1 MRTLAVY
8 DMIASAFLDMLNK
21 ADSST
26 KEAYESSMRE
36 SINKVQEWIKRFRK
50 IDPIQSPILFNGETT
65 VEKSLA
71 TELIDRISECAKN
84 RSQLEAIYTGTS
96 CTKIVQE
103 LNIEVPRYVDITSK
117 PHILLGPYAS
127 SESEKNSVKVLNQ
140 IVMGA
145 MLSLPKGE
153 VKVNII
159 NPSYSDKAEL
169 LIKNLPRELCIMYTD
184 PDEIKEL
191 LESMKGRI
199 KDYLKNGGIVQQAKY
214 ELLVLLDYP
223 HQYDGLT
230 ERMQL
235 IVQQGKQAG
244 IHFIVIEDLRYTLES
259 KDSFDLLSFR
269 DDYFHEIEVVDNK
282 KTGKSEDDFLF
293 RTYELCEQPELLK
306 LCCDYLNDSE
316 SFTQKNK
323 TGDFPAENVAEYV
336 VVERGLTVSVG
347 EPIGKQTMDFC
358 LGQDGHVHSFIIGQ
372 TGKGKSVLLN
382 NIIIKAIQKYSPED
396 LQLYLLDLKLGGV
409 GFNRYKEVKHVRAL
423 LVDNTDIQ
431 IILEILRDLSEQMY
445 KRGNLLRETGVEKI
459 DDYNKANPD
468 NRMSRIWVVIDE
480 CHVLFEHNSNSEG
493 KAMREISKI
502 LSKVA
507 TEGRNQGVH
516 LIMATQTLANSD
528 IPTEILNQFTDRYI
542 LNCAHN
548 DSERLCSDSSRL
560 TSKFGKG
567 DVYYHNTGDIPDTQ
581 FHTFYISEEGTKS
594 QISTAVAKAEKHQSN
609 GQFYF
614 NGSLL
619 FNIDKDILDRIGV
632 VQNNNL
638 IACAGKSISL
648 HQEPVLITLKKDFGE
663 NILLTGINEK
673 NQSTRTAS
681 DILFSLI
688 ASNVLSGNYYKF
700 YVFDYRKEE
709 DVENQDIF
717 EQLEEAGFITVLR
730 NKTIGS
736 HLKKFVSNIKNER
749 LCPTIILVLS
759 QQRSR
764 ELKLNLLIKED
775 DTNQELKGGWFG
787 KNGFINPPKVET
799 ESSKEVKTYID
810 ALCYI
815 LDNGPDYHIHTI
827 LQVDKPDNL
836 LFQDFFP
843 RNFIFSKF
851 RHLIMLHSDDKAAT
865 KLGVSDEMR
874 LDKLNSENERL
885 RAIYYADGDDG
896 WTLFSPFVKPNKE
909 LILSITNKEQ

>member
-1 MRTLAVY
+1 MQTLAVY
-8 DMIASAFLDMLNK
+8 NMIASAFAEEIKKSDT
-21 ADSST
+21 SS
-26 KEAYESSMRE
+26 KEAYEASLENAKQKAEDMA
-36 SINKVQEWIKRFRK
+36 RK
-50 IDPIQSPILFNGETT
+50 LRDIDPVLSPIVFPGE
-65 VEKSLA
+65 ESLD
-71 TELIDRISECAKN
+71 IDRMIKTIEKRAELRKE
-84 RSQLEAIYTGTS
+84 LGTVFTGTTFS
-96 CTKIVQE
+96 KVIQRVRMVFPKY
-103 LNIEVPRYVDITSK
+103 IDFSAK
-117 PHILLGPYAS
+117 PHILIEPYKDQKWEDFA
-127 SESEKNSVKVLNQ
+127 VKVMNQ
-140 IVMGA
+140 ILLGCL
-145 MLSLPKGE
+145 LSLPKG
-153 VKVNII
+153 KVRIDFI
-159 NPSYSDKAEL
+159 NPSLSNKSATISSRLPSD
-169 LIKNLPRELCIMYTD
+169 MYKIFIEKKEILDFTASLTSR
-184 PDEIKEL
+184 IKETL
-191 LESMKGRI
+191 RKGA
-199 KDYLKNGGIVQQAKY
+199 KPELPAYEIV
-214 ELLVLLDYP
+214 VLLDYP
-223 HQYDGLT
+223 YRFDSLT
-230 ERMQL
+230 EDMRLL
-235 IVQQGKQAG
+235 IEQGQQAD
-244 IHFIVIEDLRYTLES
+244 IHFVVLNDLRRNFES
-259 KDSFDLLSFR
+259 KQSYDILSLKDEYFQEFGAFNDAKKEDYDSTLFLTYQIFD
-269 DDYFHEIEVVDNK
+269 
-282 KTGKSEDDFLF
+282 
-293 RTYELCEQPELLK
+293 QPVILQN
-306 LCCDYLNDSE
+306 CFDYLNNETKENSSSE
-316 SFTQKNK
+316 LVESETEYAA
-323 TGDFPAENVAEYV
+323 AEN
-336 VVERGLTVSVG
+336 GLKVPVG
-347 EPIGKQTMDFC
+347 KPIDRKTMEFS

-581 FHTFYISEEGTKS
+581 FHTFYISEEETKS
-594 QISTAVAKAEKHQSN
+594 QISTAVAKAEQHKSN

-619 FNIDKDILDRIGV
+619 FNIDKEILDRIGEV
-632 VQNNNL
+632 RNNNL
-638 IACAGKSISL
+638 IACVGKSISL

-663 NILLTGINEK
+663 NILLTGIDEK

-717 EQLEEAGFITVLR
+717 DQLEEAGLITVLR

-736 HLKKFVSNIKNER
+736 QLKKIVSNIKNER

-843 RNFIFSKF
+843 RNYIFSKF

>member
-1 MRTLAVY
+1 MQTLAVY
-8 DMIASAFLDMLNK
+8 NMIASAFAEEIKKSDT
-21 ADSST
+21 SS
-26 KEAYESSMRE
+26 KEAYEASLENAKQKAEDMA
-36 SINKVQEWIKRFRK
+36 RK
-50 IDPIQSPILFNGETT
+50 LRDIDPVLSPIVFPGE
-65 VEKSLA
+65 ESLD
-71 TELIDRISECAKN
+71 IDRMIKTIEKRAELRKE
-84 RSQLEAIYTGTS
+84 LGTVFTGTTFS
-96 CTKIVQE
+96 KVIQRVRMVFPKY
-103 LNIEVPRYVDITSK
+103 IDFSAK
-117 PHILLGPYAS
+117 PHILIEPYKDQKWEDFA
-127 SESEKNSVKVLNQ
+127 VKVMNQ
-140 IVMGA
+140 ILLGCL
-145 MLSLPKGE
+145 LSLPKG
-153 VKVNII
+153 KVRIDFI
-159 NPSYSDKAEL
+159 NPSLSNKSATISSRLPSD
-169 LIKNLPRELCIMYTD
+169 MYKIFIEKKEILDFTASLTSR
-184 PDEIKEL
+184 IKETL
-191 LESMKGRI
+191 RKGA
-199 KDYLKNGGIVQQAKY
+199 KPELPAYEIV
-214 ELLVLLDYP
+214 VLLDYP
-223 HQYDGLT
+223 YRFDSLT
-230 ERMQL
+230 EDMRLL
-235 IVQQGKQAG
+235 IEQGQQAG
-244 IHFIVIEDLRYTLES
+244 IHFVVLNDLRRNFES
-259 KDSFDLLSFR
+259 KQSYDILSLKDEYFQEFGAFNDAKKEDYDSTLFLTYQIFD
-269 DDYFHEIEVVDNK
+269 
-282 KTGKSEDDFLF
+282 
-293 RTYELCEQPELLK
+293 QPVILQN
-306 LCCDYLNDSE
+306 CFDYLNNETKENSSSE
-316 SFTQKNK
+316 LVESETEYAA
-323 TGDFPAENVAEYV
+323 AEN
-336 VVERGLTVSVG
+336 GLKVPVG
-347 EPIGKQTMDFC
+347 KPIDRKTMEFS

-581 FHTFYISEEGTKS
+581 FHTFYISEEETKS
-594 QISTAVAKAEKHQSN
+594 QISTAVAKAEQHKSN

-619 FNIDKDILDRIGV
+619 FNIDKEILDRIGEV
-632 VQNNNL
+632 RNNNL
-638 IACAGKSISL
+638 IACVGKSISL

-663 NILLTGINEK
+663 NILLTGIDEK

-717 EQLEEAGFITVLR
+717 DQLEEAGLITVLR

-736 HLKKFVSNIKNER
+736 QLKKIVSNIKNER

-843 RNFIFSKF
+843 RNYIFSKF